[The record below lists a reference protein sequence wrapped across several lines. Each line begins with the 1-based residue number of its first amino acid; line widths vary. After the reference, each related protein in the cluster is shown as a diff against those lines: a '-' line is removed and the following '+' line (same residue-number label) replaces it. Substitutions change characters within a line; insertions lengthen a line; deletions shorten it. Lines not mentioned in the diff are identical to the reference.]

1 MWEVLC
7 ADLSL
12 SPKYRAGIGIVSDN
26 KGISLRFPRF
36 IRVREDKGPE
46 DATTSEQVISPSL
59 SSFFSSLFLFFFFP
73 LSLKVIVGDFYRCVL
88 WIAWMGLTC

>member
-12 SPKYRAGIGIVSDN
+12 SPRYQAAVGLISPG

-36 IRVREDKGPE
+36 IRVRDDKSPE
-46 DATTSEQVISPSL
+46 DATTNEQV
-59 SSFFSSLFLFFFFP
+59 
-73 LSLKVIVGDFYRCVL
+73 DNH
-88 WIAWMGLTC
+88 

>member
-1 MWEVLC
+1 MWFEPKFVWEVLC

-12 SPKYRAGIGIVSDN
+12 SPRYMAGVGSVSEN

-46 DATTSEQVISPSL
+46 DATTSEQVQRTRAPALPIPAVFEIDALVGRRVL
-59 SSFFSSLFLFFFFP
+59 SGSDES
-73 LSLKVIVGDFYRCVL
+73 
-88 WIAWMGLTC
+88 AE

>member
-12 SPKYRAGIGIVSDN
+12 SPRYQAAVGEVASG

-36 IRVREDKGPE
+36 IRVREDKSPE
-46 DATTSEQVISPSL
+46 DATTAEQVALPPPL
-59 SSFFSSLFLFFFFP
+59 LPFLLRLLRRFGWGNWVWGME
-73 LSLKVIVGDFYRCVL
+73 LTVGCGVL
-88 WIAWMGLTC
+88 

>member
-12 SPKYRAGIGIVSDN
+12 SPRYQAAVGEVSPG

-36 IRVREDKGPE
+36 IRVREDKSPE
-46 DATTSEQVISPSL
+46 DATTSEQVLTSLPSL
-59 SSFFSSLFLFFFFP
+59 SPDNFFC
-73 LSLKVIVGDFYRCVL
+73 VIGIPWTERFCGSR
-88 WIAWMGLTC
+88 WN